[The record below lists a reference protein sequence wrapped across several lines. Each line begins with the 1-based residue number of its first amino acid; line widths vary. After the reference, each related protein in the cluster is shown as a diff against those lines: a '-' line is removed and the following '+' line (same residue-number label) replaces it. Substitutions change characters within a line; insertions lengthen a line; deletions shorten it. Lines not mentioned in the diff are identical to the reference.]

1 MPRGRIAHTRLATD
15 AIYRCA
21 EDLLRDGTAS
31 TPEEAVRIA
40 CATLDGAG
48 DHEGWTVESM
58 QTCTDLEG
66 RPVREMST
74 NDCVDGREDEF
85 SDNEL
90 LRHEVA
96 DMGGD
101 VAERWLEK
109 NDSEYRKTRHGWRF

>member
-1 MPRGRIAHTRLATD
+1 MLRGRIAHTKLASD

-31 TPEEAVRIA
+31 TPEEAVIIA

-48 DHEGWTVESM
+48 DHKGWTVESV

-66 RPVREMST
+66 RPVAGMST
-74 NDCVDGREDEF
+74 NDCTDIREDEF

-90 LRHEVA
+90 LRQEMA
-96 DMGGD
+96 DLGGD
-101 VAERWLEK
+101 EAEKWLRR
-109 NDSEYRKTRHGWRF
+109 NDDKYRVTRRGWRA